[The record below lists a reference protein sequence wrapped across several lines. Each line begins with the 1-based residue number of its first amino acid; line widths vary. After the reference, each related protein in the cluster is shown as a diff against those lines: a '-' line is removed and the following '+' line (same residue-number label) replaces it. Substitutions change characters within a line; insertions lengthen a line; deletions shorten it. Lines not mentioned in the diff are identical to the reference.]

1 MENLVAL
8 DPTAEQ
14 IAQGEKLAAIGHL
27 AHGIA
32 HELNTPLG
40 VIISNLSVLKQ
51 YGESLATYA
60 AVAQEAAVALD
71 RGDAPAL
78 VAGKL
83 RAAEKTADLAFVL
96 DDLPGLA
103 EDSAAGA
110 QRMAAIVRSVAT
122 FAQSSTGQ
130 LTPVSIEEAVEAAA
144 TLTSNELKQRGA
156 LVKHFAGVAPVMG
169 QLGELTQVFV
179 HLLLNAAQAL
189 EGSQGTITLETLQ
202 EPGQVVVK
210 VIDTGHGMSADQMAE
225 MFNPFFTT
233 RPAGHGTGM
242 GLAACHGIV
251 ARHAGRISVESGV
264 GVGTT
269 MTVRLPI
276 AASTLAEAA

>member
-1 MENLVAL
+1 MAL

-14 IAQGEKLAAIGHL
+14 IAQREKLAAIGHL

-71 RGDAPAL
+71 RGDAPAQ
-78 VAGKL
+78 VAETL

-210 VIDTGHGMSADQMAE
+210 VIDTGHGISADQMAE

-251 ARHAGRISVESGV
+251 ARHAGRISVESSV

-269 MTVRLPI
+269 MTVRLPV

>member
-1 MENLVAL
+1 MENFVAP
-8 DPTAEQ
+8 DPSGEQ
-14 IAQGEKLAAIGHL
+14 IAQAEKLAAIGHL

-40 VIISNLSVLKQ
+40 VIISNLSVLKE
-51 YGESLATYA
+51 YGDSLALYA
-60 AVAQEAAVALD
+60 AVAQQAATALD
-71 RGDAPAL
+71 QGEAPAL
-78 VAGKL
+78 VAEKL
-83 RAAEKTADLAFVL
+83 RAAEKSADLSFVL
-96 DDLPGLA
+96 GDLPGLA

-122 FAQSSTGQ
+122 FAQRSTSEF
-130 LTPVSIEEAVEAAA
+130 TVVSVEEALDAAS

-189 EGSQGTITLETLQ
+189 EGSHGTITLETQQ
-202 EPGQVVVK
+202 EADQVVVR
-210 VIDTGHGMSADQMAE
+210 VSDTGRGMTVEQSAQ
-225 MFNPFFTT
+225 MFNPFYTT

-251 ARHAGRISVESGV
+251 VRHAGRIDVQSSV

-269 MTVRLPI
+269 MTVRLPV
-276 AASTLAEAA
+276 AASARAEAA

>member
-71 RGDAPAL
+71 NGEAPAL
-78 VAGKL
+78 VAEKL
-83 RAAEKTADLAFVL
+83 RAAEKTADLGFVL

-122 FAQSSTGQ
+122 FAQTSTGQ
-130 LTPVSIEEAVEAAA
+130 FTPVSIEEAVEAAA

-189 EGSQGTITLETLQ
+189 EGSQGTITLETQQ

-210 VIDTGHGMSADQMAE
+210 VIDTGRGMSADQTAE

-251 ARHAGRISVESGV
+251 VRHSGRISVESSV

-269 MTVRLPI
+269 MTVRLPV
-276 AASTLAEAA
+276 AASKLADAA